1 MADHAE
7 DDGNNDVFV
16 YMGGDQRVP
25 RDVTHVRIHE
35 SVKIITRYA
44 FRNCRNLVSI
54 EMHDGVEIIER
65 EAFSCCTSLRRIKL
79 AGVRVIE
86 QRAFYECKA
95 LTDVEFGDKL
105 ETIGQYA
112 FQCCTSL
119 TKIIL
124 PTVSVIKA
132 GAFKS
137 CDRLTDADLSEDL
150 EKIGSSAF
158 YCRRLRRI
166 TIPLKANMIGYY
178 DDAFNCEELVTIELV
193 KSVHKTLASFHF
205 ESWKIQMIQQINRVN
220 QVLLTTPA
228 GSKTTAIAQ
237 WMETIHRRFIHYKKE
252 HNKLLKVATS
262 LLELALWKAKLN
274 EKEYDNDSDSTK
286 KLVHAKKKSKIDF
299 EGARQQKRI
308 TSGAAMSVVI
318 KNVLPFLKLEES
330 TT

>member
-1 MADHAE
+1 MDHA
-7 DDGNNDVFV
+7 DDGNDVFI
-16 YMGGDQRVP
+16 YMGGDQEVP
-25 RDVTHVRIHE
+25 RNVRYVRVHK
-35 SVKIITRYA
+35 SVKIITREA

-54 EMHDGVEIIER
+54 EMHDGVEIIEKW
-65 EAFSCCTSLRRIKL
+65 AFYDCSFLRGIKL
-79 AGVRVIE
+79 SGVKVIGE
-86 QRAFYECKA
+86 MAFFKCRA

-112 FQCCTSL
+112 FQCCTNL
-119 TKIIL
+119 TKIKL
-124 PTVSVIKA
+124 PTVRFIQA

-166 TIPLKANMIGYY
+166 SIPLKANMLGYY
-178 DDAFNCEELVTIELV
+178 DDAFNCEGLVTIELV
-193 KSVHKTLASFHF
+193 ESVHKTLASFHL

-220 QVLLTTPA
+220 RVLLTTPA
-228 GSKTTAIAQ
+228 GSKTTAIAH

-274 EKEYDNDSDSTK
+274 EKEHDNDSDSTK
-286 KLVHAKKKSKIDF
+286 KLVHAKKKAKIDVDV
-299 EGARQQKRI
+299 EDARQQKRI